1 MIFNRRKCF
10 FYQIICYILL
20 LVIFLSIY
28 FLFFKFELRKFQHE
42 KIKWFHILTHSS
54 ENSQIDA
61 YFIYIF
67 SGHIY
72 IAGEIIDLKLQTF

>member
-1 MIFNRRKCF
+1 MIFNGCECF
-10 FYQIICYILL
+10 FYQIICYIIL

-28 FLFFKFELRKFQHE
+28 FLFFKFELRKFQRE

-54 ENSQIDA
+54 EKSQIDA

-67 SGHIY
+67 SGYTY
-72 IAGEIIDLKLQTF
+72 IASKIIDS